1 MITSVSTLPA
11 ASLPE
16 GPAPAGT
23 GTMPADK
30 KGASFQSIMGDVLNA
45 EPVSDEG
52 EGGMMELP
60 VLNVD
65 PAIVTPEGG
74 IPLPLQPLQP
84 LLTPP
89 AIAGAAGEQQ
99 QQMMPQL
106 QLALMESEEA
116 APLNKGHDGGLLSL
130 LQRALNKPAPAPAMT
145 APVLQGAEASLQ
157 TAASA
162 ALPAVNPP
170 VYEAAVKSNTAD
182 LFQTQLQSVS
192 TPSLISSAAHEFTYQ
207 PAGVGLTSPLP
218 AGQPAAPALSG
229 IPAPLPIATPIQ
241 QQQWGA
247 DLGNR
252 VMWMVKQDVQTADI
266 KLNPPHLGPLE
277 VRVSMANDAV
287 SVTFS
292 SHHATVRDALDAAMP
307 RLRDMLMDNGLQLAN
322 ANVSNK
328 PFSEHQNPGQGQQQ
342 NAGFGDYQSSGEFDG
357 DAREGEVVNAAL
369 VRLGLVDY
377 YA

>member
-11 ASLPE
+11 ASPPE

-23 GTMPADK
+23 GTLPADK
-30 KGASFQSIMGDVLNA
+30 KSASFQSIMGDVLNA

-65 PAIVTPEGG
+65 SAIVTPEGG

-84 LLTPP
+84 LVTPP
-89 AIAGAAGEQQ
+89 AIAGAAGEQ

-116 APLNKGHDGGLLSL
+116 APLSKGHDGGLLSL
-130 LQRALNKPAPAPAMT
+130 LQRALNKPAPAPVMT
-145 APVLQGAEASLQ
+145 APVLQADAASLQ
-157 TAASA
+157 TTASA
-162 ALPAVNPP
+162 ALPALSPPP
-170 VYEAAVKSNTAD
+170 VYEAAIKSSTAD
-182 LFQTQLQSVS
+182 VFQMQLQSVS
-192 TPSLISSAAHEFTYQ
+192 TPGLISSAAHEFTYQ
-207 PAGVGLTSPLP
+207 PAGVGLTSPLS
-218 AGQPAAPALSG
+218 AGQPATPALPG
-229 IPAPLPIATPIQ
+229 IPAPLPIATPVQ
-241 QQQWGA
+241 QPQWGA

-252 VMWMVKQDVQTADI
+252 VMWMIKQDVQTADI

-277 VRVSMANDAV
+277 VRVSMANDGV

-328 PFSEHQNPGQGQQQ
+328 AFSEHQNPGHGQQQ
-342 NAGFGDYQSSGEFDG
+342 NTGFGDYQPSSEFDG
-357 DAREGEVVNAAL
+357 DAREGDAVNAAL

>member
-11 ASLPE
+11 ASPAE

-23 GTMPADK
+23 GTLPADK
-30 KGASFQSIMGDVLNA
+30 KSASFQSIMGDVLNA

-52 EGGMMELP
+52 EVGMMELP

-74 IPLPLQPLQP
+74 IPLPLQPLV
-84 LLTPP
+84 TPP

-116 APLNKGHDGGLLSL
+116 APLSKGHDGGLLNL
-130 LQRALNKPAPAPAMT
+130 LQRALNKPAPAPVMT
-145 APVLQGAEASLQ
+145 APVLQADAASLQ

-162 ALPAVNPP
+162 VLPALSPPP
-170 VYEAAVKSNTAD
+170 VYEAAVKSSTAD
-182 LFQTQLQSVS
+182 VFQTQLQSVS
-192 TPSLISSAAHEFTYQ
+192 TPGLISSATHEFTYQ

-218 AGQPAAPALSG
+218 AGQSAAPALPG

-241 QQQWGA
+241 QPQWGA

-277 VRVSMANDAV
+277 VRVSMANDGV

-322 ANVSNK
+322 ANVTNK

-342 NAGFGDYQSSGEFDG
+342 NTGFGDYQSSGEFDG
-357 DAREGEVVNAAL
+357 DAGEGEAANAAL

>member
-1 MITSVSTLPA
+1 MMTSVSTLPA
-11 ASLPE
+11 ASPLE
-16 GPAPAGT
+16 APAPAGT
-23 GTMPADK
+23 GTLPADK
-30 KGASFQSIMGDVLNA
+30 KSASFQSIMGDVLNA

-74 IPLPLQPLQP
+74 IPLPLQPLI
-84 LLTPP
+84 TPP
-89 AIAGAAGEQQ
+89 AIAGTAGEQP

-116 APLNKGHDGGLLSL
+116 APLSKGHDGGLLNL
-130 LQRALNKPAPAPAMT
+130 LQRALNKPAPAPVMT
-145 APVLQGAEASLQ
+145 APVLEADAASLQ
-157 TAASA
+157 TTASA
-162 ALPAVNPP
+162 ALPALSLPP
-170 VYEAAVKSNTAD
+170 VYEAIVKSSTAD
-182 LFQTQLQSVS
+182 VFQMQLQSVS
-192 TPSLISSAAHEFTYQ
+192 TPGLIAGAAHEFTYQ

-218 AGQPAAPALSG
+218 AGQSAAPAPPG
-229 IPAPLPIATPIQ
+229 IPGPLPIATPIQ
-241 QQQWGA
+241 QPQWGA

-277 VRVSMANDAV
+277 VRVSMANDGV

-342 NAGFGDYQSSGEFDG
+342 NTGFGDYQSSGEFDG
-357 DAREGEVVNAAL
+357 DAREGEAVNAAL